1 MRTAKKIADNKSVL
15 QDLVPLNALSDE
27 RFNEISE
34 KIVIEVVKS
43 GRYVFRNGDRDNR
56 TVYLLEGKLDL
67 IDENRKVTGEIV
79 AGSDASRHPF
89 INQQPRPLSARANGK
104 AVIAWIDSGL
114 LDVFLT
120 WDQSNTADALELE
133 VEDSGDW
140 MTRLLKSETFRKLPP
155 YKLQGVL
162 VRMKAVPVRQGDV
175 VISQGDEGDYFYT
188 IDEGKCRITRLEDD
202 GKKHVLAELGAGDSF
217 GEEALV
223 SESHRNASVT
233 MLTDGQL
240 MRLAKQDFDELLKTQ
255 HLRYIDYA
263 TASSLVNDGAVWLDV
278 RTPDEYEDSAFEDS
292 VNLPLASLRG
302 EIPELVFNSSYVICC
317 DTGRRSDSA
326 AFVLSHKGFD
336 VYVLEGGMAT
346 LQKPER
352 AGDVAGAAADEVRQL
367 EGLREENAALQK
379 SNAVLGADLE
389 NQSRRVSEL
398 TAQVEQSRGELG
410 ESVEKLGVMFAQ
422 IDAYEKERLELHER
436 LAAAQEN
443 QQEQLLEL
451 QQTLAD
457 QQVKNAALEQQSAA
471 EVLRIRS
478 GADRS
483 AQDLQKLATEKQQL
497 TGELT
502 QMRGRV
508 AALES
513 KLQEANASIASAGEH
528 SDDVVK
534 TLREENSS
542 LSERLHAQESQLQ
555 DLQERLDAAARSGE
569 DSQSVM
575 DESLQHLKS
584 DLDAANRTIDSL
596 REEIR
601 TVTAAADE
609 AGRQLAG
616 QASARL
622 EGLESEHAQA
632 LAAME
637 HELEQARQA
646 GSELEQ
652 QIAQLAADGQ
662 AALAESDRV
671 SQSRLAEAAAV
682 QEELSTELSALRQA
696 QEEWEAARSALE
708 QSQETL
714 RQEHEEERASLQRQL
729 EGLESEH
736 AQALAAMEHELE
748 QARQAGSELEQQIA
762 QLAADGQAA
771 LAESD
776 RVSQSRLAEAAAVQE
791 ELSTELSALRQA
803 QEEWEAARSA
813 LEQSQ
818 ETLRQEH
825 EEERASLQQQLESMS
840 VSAEETANEL
850 LSRLE
855 HEQQRGLVSERQLAD
870 KDGKIAA
877 LEQSLVD
884 AGAEKLALEDEAGR
898 LHRRLE
904 EAQATLQQREEH
916 ARELELENAA
926 TLSKSHEELTRKN
939 ENEKALQGQ
948 IDRLRKKLEQ
958 TSQDSQKT
966 RESSLDDLDTLREEL
981 HHERQAR
988 AEERA
993 QMAARQRELKE
1004 QLAAISTQHEANI
1017 SDHAGA
1023 IEQALE
1029 AAREEERSRL
1039 QSLQESHAETEERLV
1054 RVQAELQ
1061 KAHEEIAQ
1069 LDQQEKARRQAEIDA
1084 VREQN
1089 EQAESAITQ
1098 LETQLK
1104 QLTRE
1109 RDTALDE
1116 QHELRVRM
1124 NSLRGEVE
1132 VAHGLVTTD
1141 GQGHPEDT
1149 EALRAELEEARDN
1162 IKIAARLRAEAESA
1176 REQMAAEVQR
1186 LRAQYASDADTNS
1199 DTLEPL
1205 HVPSLD
1211 MTGPVDEQQS
1221 GAENLTPLV
1230 AEPVVADAHNA
1241 GVTDTERRGMHP
1253 LGKLVMAVLL
1263 LAVCGVTAW
1272 LVMGRPDGWMVETGD
1287 IITASP
1293 VDPAIPGEVSVIP
1306 AVTPID
1312 SSRARA
1318 ATLPGTPADDAP
1330 EQLAAASPEKSAAT
1344 QSTER
1349 PVKPGFVGTQPL
1361 QLDEPAVPAVTDLN
1375 AETAAVSPAPVPDS
1389 APPVGRSFRDSL
1401 AGGGKGP
1408 AMIEL
1413 LSATYQMGSG
1423 NSLNF
1428 DEGPRHTVSLP
1439 AFSIS
1444 EREVTFEDFDR
1455 FARAT
1460 GRRLP
1465 FDETWGRG
1473 KRPVINV
1480 SWHDAVAYTRW
1491 LSENTGR
1498 KYRLP
1503 SEAEWEYAA
1512 RAGSTYSYWWADTRG
1527 TVHANCFDCGSRWD
1541 GSQTAPVGSFESNPF
1556 GLYDMSGNV
1565 QEWTADCYQNSYVGA
1580 PADGSARVTADC
1592 SQRVVRGGAYSSPM
1606 DSLRSANR
1614 GQLSQDTRLDNLGFR
1629 VVREQ

>member
-714 RQEHEEERASLQRQL
+714 RQEHEEERASLQ
-729 EGLESEH
+729 
-736 AQALAAMEHELE
+736 
-748 QARQAGSELEQQIA
+748 
-762 QLAADGQAA
+762 
-771 LAESD
+771 
-776 RVSQSRLAEAAAVQE
+776 
-791 ELSTELSALRQA
+791 
-803 QEEWEAARSA
+803 
-813 LEQSQ
+813 
-818 ETLRQEH
+818 
-825 EEERASLQQQLESMS
+825 QQLESMS

-1375 AETAAVSPAPVPDS
+1375 AETAAVPPAPVPDS

>member
-616 QASARL
+616 QASAR
-622 EGLESEHAQA
+622 
-632 LAAME
+632 
-637 HELEQARQA
+637 
-646 GSELEQ
+646 
-652 QIAQLAADGQ
+652 
-662 AALAESDRV
+662 
-671 SQSRLAEAAAV
+671 
-682 QEELSTELSALRQA
+682 
-696 QEEWEAARSALE
+696 
-708 QSQETL
+708 
-714 RQEHEEERASLQRQL
+714 L

>member
-632 LAAME
+632 LA
-637 HELEQARQA
+637 
-646 GSELEQ
+646 
-652 QIAQLAADGQ
+652 
-662 AALAESDRV
+662 V
-671 SQSRLAEAAAV
+671 
-682 QEELSTELSALRQA
+682 
-696 QEEWEAARSALE
+696 
-708 QSQETL
+708 
-714 RQEHEEERASLQRQL
+714 
-729 EGLESEH
+729 
-736 AQALAAMEHELE
+736 MEHELE

>member
-27 RFNEISE
+27 RFNDISE

-43 GRYVFRNGDRDNR
+43 GRYVFRKGDRDNR
-56 TVYLLEGKLDL
+56 TVYLLEGKLNL

-79 AGSDASRHPF
+79 GGSDASRHPF
-89 INQQPRPLSARANGK
+89 INQQPRPLSVRANGK

-162 VRMKAVPVRQGDV
+162 VRMKAVPVKQGEV

-202 GKKHVLAELGAGDSF
+202 GKEQVLAELGAGDSF

-223 SESHRNASVT
+223 SDSHRNATVT

-240 MRLAKQDFDELLKTQ
+240 MRLAKEDFDELLKTQ

-263 TASSLVNDGAVWLDV
+263 TASSMVNDGAVWLDV
-278 RTPDEYEDSAFEDS
+278 RTPDEYEDGAFEDS

-336 VYVLEGGMAT
+336 VYVLKGGMAD

-352 AGDVAGAAADEVRQL
+352 AGDVASGAADEVQQLETDPVRERQL
-367 EGLREENAALQK
+367 EALREENAALQK

-410 ESVEKLGVMFAQ
+410 ESVEKLGAMFAQ
-422 IDAYEKERLELHER
+422 IDAYEKESLELRER

-457 QQVKNAALEQQSAA
+457 QQEKNAALEQQSAA

-483 AQDLQKLATEKQQL
+483 AQDLQMLATEKQQL

-513 KLQEANASIASAGEH
+513 KLQEANASIASAGEQ

-542 LSERLHAQESQLQ
+542 LSDRLHAQESQLQ
-555 DLQERLDAAARSGE
+555 DLQERLDAAARSGD
-569 DSQSVM
+569 DSQSVL
-575 DESLQHLKS
+575 DDSLQRLKS
-584 DLDAANRTIDSL
+584 DLDAANRTIESL

-601 TVTAAADE
+601 TVTAAAD
-609 AGRQLAG
+609 AAAQQLAG

-637 HELEQARQA
+637 RELEQARQT

-671 SQSRLAEAAAV
+671 SQSRLAEAAAA

-708 QSQETL
+708 QSQEAL

-776 RVSQSRLAEAAAVQE
+776 RVSQSRLAEAAAAQE

-818 ETLRQEH
+818 EALRQEH
-825 EEERASLQQQLESMS
+825 EVERASLQQQLEAMS
-840 VSAEETANEL
+840 VSAEERANEL

-877 LEQSLVD
+877 LEQSVVD
-884 AGAEKLALEDEAGR
+884 AGAEKLALEDEAKQ

-1004 QLAAISTQHEANI
+1004 QLAAIGTQHEANI
-1017 SDHAGA
+1017 SDHTGA

-1132 VAHGLVTTD
+1132 VARDRVTTG
-1141 GQGHPEDT
+1141 GQGHPEDP
-1149 EALRAELEEARDN
+1149 EALRDELEEARDN
-1162 IKIAARLRAEAESA
+1162 IKIAVRL
-1176 REQMAAEVQR
+1176 
-1186 LRAQYASDADTNS
+1186 
-1199 DTLEPL
+1199 
-1205 HVPSLD
+1205 
-1211 MTGPVDEQQS
+1211 
-1221 GAENLTPLV
+1221 
-1230 AEPVVADAHNA
+1230 
-1241 GVTDTERRGMHP
+1241 
-1253 LGKLVMAVLL
+1253 
-1263 LAVCGVTAW
+1263 
-1272 LVMGRPDGWMVETGD
+1272 
-1287 IITASP
+1287 
-1293 VDPAIPGEVSVIP
+1293 
-1306 AVTPID
+1306 
-1312 SSRARA
+1312 
-1318 ATLPGTPADDAP
+1318 
-1330 EQLAAASPEKSAAT
+1330 
-1344 QSTER
+1344 
-1349 PVKPGFVGTQPL
+1349 
-1361 QLDEPAVPAVTDLN
+1361 
-1375 AETAAVSPAPVPDS
+1375 
-1389 APPVGRSFRDSL
+1389 
-1401 AGGGKGP
+1401 
-1408 AMIEL
+1408 
-1413 LSATYQMGSG
+1413 
-1423 NSLNF
+1423 
-1428 DEGPRHTVSLP
+1428 
-1439 AFSIS
+1439 
-1444 EREVTFEDFDR
+1444 
-1455 FARAT
+1455 
-1460 GRRLP
+1460 
-1465 FDETWGRG
+1465 
-1473 KRPVINV
+1473 
-1480 SWHDAVAYTRW
+1480 
-1491 LSENTGR
+1491 
-1498 KYRLP
+1498 
-1503 SEAEWEYAA
+1503 
-1512 RAGSTYSYWWADTRG
+1512 
-1527 TVHANCFDCGSRWD
+1527 
-1541 GSQTAPVGSFESNPF
+1541 
-1556 GLYDMSGNV
+1556 
-1565 QEWTADCYQNSYVGA
+1565 
-1580 PADGSARVTADC
+1580 
-1592 SQRVVRGGAYSSPM
+1592 
-1606 DSLRSANR
+1606 
-1614 GQLSQDTRLDNLGFR
+1614 
-1629 VVREQ
+1629 

>member
-632 LAAME
+632 LA
-637 HELEQARQA
+637 
-646 GSELEQ
+646 
-652 QIAQLAADGQ
+652 
-662 AALAESDRV
+662 V
-671 SQSRLAEAAAV
+671 
-682 QEELSTELSALRQA
+682 
-696 QEEWEAARSALE
+696 
-708 QSQETL
+708 
-714 RQEHEEERASLQRQL
+714 
-729 EGLESEH
+729 
-736 AQALAAMEHELE
+736 MEHELE

-1375 AETAAVSPAPVPDS
+1375 AETAAVPPAPVPDS

-1428 DEGPRHTVSLP
+1428 DEGPRHIVSLP

>member
-202 GKKHVLAELGAGDSF
+202 GKEHVLAELGAGDSF

-616 QASARL
+616 QASAR
-622 EGLESEHAQA
+622 
-632 LAAME
+632 
-637 HELEQARQA
+637 
-646 GSELEQ
+646 
-652 QIAQLAADGQ
+652 
-662 AALAESDRV
+662 
-671 SQSRLAEAAAV
+671 
-682 QEELSTELSALRQA
+682 
-696 QEEWEAARSALE
+696 
-708 QSQETL
+708 
-714 RQEHEEERASLQRQL
+714 L

-1375 AETAAVSPAPVPDS
+1375 AETAAVPPAPVPDS

>member
-632 LAAME
+632 LA
-637 HELEQARQA
+637 
-646 GSELEQ
+646 
-652 QIAQLAADGQ
+652 
-662 AALAESDRV
+662 V
-671 SQSRLAEAAAV
+671 
-682 QEELSTELSALRQA
+682 
-696 QEEWEAARSALE
+696 
-708 QSQETL
+708 
-714 RQEHEEERASLQRQL
+714 
-729 EGLESEH
+729 
-736 AQALAAMEHELE
+736 MEHELE

-1428 DEGPRHTVSLP
+1428 DEGPRHIVSLP

>member
-379 SNAVLGADLE
+379 SNAVLGTDLE

-483 AQDLQKLATEKQQL
+483 AQDLQKLATERQQL

-652 QIAQLAADGQ
+652 QIAQLAADGP
-662 AALAESDRV
+662 
-671 SQSRLAEAAAV
+671 
-682 QEELSTELSALRQA
+682 
-696 QEEWEAARSALE
+696 
-708 QSQETL
+708 
-714 RQEHEEERASLQRQL
+714 
-729 EGLESEH
+729 
-736 AQALAAMEHELE
+736 
-748 QARQAGSELEQQIA
+748 
-762 QLAADGQAA
+762 AA

-1116 QHELRVRM
+1116 QHELRVKM

-1132 VAHGLVTTD
+1132 VARGLVTTG
-1141 GQGHPEDT
+1141 GQGHPEDP

-1375 AETAAVSPAPVPDS
+1375 AETAAVPPAPVPDS

-1444 EREVTFEDFDR
+1444 EREVTFEDYDR